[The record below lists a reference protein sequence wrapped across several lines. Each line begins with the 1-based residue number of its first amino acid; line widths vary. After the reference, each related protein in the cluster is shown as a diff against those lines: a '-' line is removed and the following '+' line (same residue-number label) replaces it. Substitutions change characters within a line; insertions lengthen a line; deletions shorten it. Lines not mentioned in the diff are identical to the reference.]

1 MLGLKNSPSNYNEL
15 NARFCFVWR
24 AFLFVN
30 FVVKYQIVEDN
41 VSKIKD
47 RLDVVDVISGYLKLQ
62 KAGINF
68 KARCPF
74 HNEKTPSFVVS
85 PERQVWHC
93 FGCSKGGDIFS
104 FVQDIEGV
112 EFPEALRV
120 LAAKAGIELESFNP
134 AVKDDKTKLYEVC
147 ESATKFFEKQF
158 LSSTGK
164 FALEYLKNRGV
175 AEPTI
180 QEFRLGFAP
189 NDWNAL
195 GTFLKNCGYSEDEI
209 VEAGLAVKRND
220 GSGIYDR
227 FRSRITFPI
236 FDLNGQVVGFTGRIF
251 ESDDKEAAK
260 YINTPQTR
268 IYDKG
273 RILYGLNK
281 AKMDIKQADQCVLVE
296 GNMDALMSHQAGV
309 KNVVASSGTA
319 LTPSHL
325 TLLHRYTTNLGFCF
339 DTDQAGAM
347 ATKRGIGLA
356 LSQNFNIKVIEIN
369 DKECKDPADIIKKNA
384 VAWSK
389 SVSQAKPVME
399 FYFNKAKAGFNPNS
413 ADSKKNVISAL
424 APFLKRL
431 TSQVEKAHWLTQLA
445 FLLRAKEEAIEADV
459 AVAKDDLEAYDRE
472 PAVAKVD
479 IRPAVAA
486 DPLSETLLSLIMKNP
501 ILFKNNLKNINPE
514 LLDSYTAEAI
524 VKLTTINSDNIA
536 DLLKD
541 FREKNQSYK
550 LEFAYLKSQELWKD
564 SKDEELKVEFNN
576 LINKLE
582 ERHLRTRLEKIGFEM
597 RAGDDKDKKLALAT
611 EANKILSRLGEIQ
624 KI

>member
-1 MLGLKNSPSNYNEL
+1 
-15 NARFCFVWR
+15 
-24 AFLFVN
+24 
-30 FVVKYQIVEDN
+30 VEDN

-164 FALEYLKNRGV
+164 LALEYLKNRGV

-209 VEAGLAVKRND
+209 VEAGLAIKRND

-319 LTPSHL
+319 LTPGHL

-339 DTDQAGAM
+339 DTDQAGAR

-369 DKECKDPADIIKKNA
+369 DKECKDPADLVKKNA
-384 VAWSK
+384 IAWS
-389 SVSQAKPVME
+389 SAVSQAKPVLE
-399 FYFNKAKAGFNPNS
+399 FYFNKAKAGFDPNS
-413 ADSKKNVISAL
+413 AESKKSVISAL

-445 FLLRAKEEAIEADV
+445 FFLRAKEEAIEADV

-582 ERHLRTRLEKIGFEM
+582 ERHLRAKLEKIGFEM
-597 RAGDDKDKKLALAT
+597 RAGDDKEKKLALAI
-611 EANKILSRLGEIQ
+611 EANKILSRLGKIQ

>member
-1 MLGLKNSPSNYNEL
+1 M
-15 NARFCFVWR
+15 
-24 AFLFVN
+24 
-30 FVVKYQIVEDN
+30 EDN

-164 FALEYLKNRGV
+164 LALEYLKNRGV

-209 VEAGLAVKRND
+209 VEAGLAIKRND

-319 LTPSHL
+319 LTPGHL

-339 DTDQAGAM
+339 DTDQAGAR

-369 DKECKDPADIIKKNA
+369 DKECKDPADLVKKNA
-384 VAWSK
+384 IAWS
-389 SVSQAKPVME
+389 SAVSQAKPVLE
-399 FYFNKAKAGFNPNS
+399 FYFNKAKAGFDPNS
-413 ADSKKNVISAL
+413 AESKKSVISAL

-445 FLLRAKEEAIEADV
+445 FFLRAKEEAIEADV

-582 ERHLRTRLEKIGFEM
+582 ERHLRAKLEKIGFEM
-597 RAGDDKDKKLALAT
+597 RAGDDKEKKLALAI
-611 EANKILSRLGEIQ
+611 EANKILSRLGKIQ